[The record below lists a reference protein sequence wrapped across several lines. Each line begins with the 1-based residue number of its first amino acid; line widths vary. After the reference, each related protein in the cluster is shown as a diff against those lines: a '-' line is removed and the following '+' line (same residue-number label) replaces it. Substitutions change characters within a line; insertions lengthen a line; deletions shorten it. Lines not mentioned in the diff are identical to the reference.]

1 MKKRARV
8 SLLHVERFE
17 PLARFAPYVLKRLT
31 LTLSS
36 ALVEAAGYRCGGRV
50 TVIWSFEEVVWK
62 PENVERGS
70 SSRQSFEEHGSCSND
85 SVNY

>member
-8 SLLHVERFE
+8 SLLQVERFE

-36 ALVEAAGYRCGGRV
+36 ALVEAASYRCGGYRLVVSVFRGGV
-50 TVIWSFEEVVWK
+50 TVI
-62 PENVERGS
+62 
-70 SSRQSFEEHGSCSND
+70 
-85 SVNY
+85 